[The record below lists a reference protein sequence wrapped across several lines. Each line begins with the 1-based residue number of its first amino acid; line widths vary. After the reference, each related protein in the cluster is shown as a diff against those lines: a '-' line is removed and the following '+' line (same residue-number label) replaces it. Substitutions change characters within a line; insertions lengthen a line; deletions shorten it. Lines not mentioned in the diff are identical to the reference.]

1 MRQGVEE
8 EGALSGVQDISTL
21 KPCHGKYGSAPLSGV
36 TDPYS
41 RSLYIGCFLPTNL
54 QLMDERQKAFHLRD
68 KPLEHWGGLLRHID
82 LTKVVNS
89 LDKVNIQEKRLL
101 WDASHRIR
109 YYLGGVTKK
118 IVS

>member
-21 KPCHGKYGSAPLSGV
+21 
-36 TDPYS
+36 
-41 RSLYIGCFLPTNL
+41 
-54 QLMDERQKAFHLRD
+54 

-101 WDASHRIR
+101 WDASHGIR
-109 YYLGGVTKK
+109 YYLGGITKK